1 MVELAGY
8 VEAPLTGTL
17 IAGRIAS
24 NQNGGA
30 TMTAGS
36 YGDVLKAAHRLS
48 RDAQVEL
55 AAALL
60 RSVKSQPSRKARPAS
75 TAALE
80 PLSGLSSGELSA
92 LAEAVVAPGK
102 QASLQGLLEKNRT
115 GALEPEEEAALDEL
129 LAQVDQVGLLKAR
142 AQYTL
147 HLSRESGEWP
157 E

>member
-1 MVELAGY
+1 
-8 VEAPLTGTL
+8 
-17 IAGRIAS
+17 
-24 NQNGGA
+24 
-30 TMTAGS
+30 MTAVS
-36 YGDVLKAAHRLS
+36 YTDVLKAAYRLP

-60 RSVKSQPSRKARPAS
+60 RSVKPQPRKKTQS
-75 TAALE
+75 TSAATLE
-80 PLSGLSSGELSA
+80 PLRGMSIAELST

-102 QASLQGLLEKNRT
+102 QASLQALLKKNRG
-115 GALEPEEEAALDEL
+115 GAIEPEEEAALDEL

-147 HLSRESGEWP
+147 HLAQESGELP

>member
-1 MVELAGY
+1 
-8 VEAPLTGTL
+8 
-17 IAGRIAS
+17 
-24 NQNGGA
+24 
-30 TMTAGS
+30 MTVVS
-36 YGDVLKAAHRLS
+36 YGEVLKAAYRLP

-60 RSVKSQPSRKARPAS
+60 RSVKSQPRKKARPAS

-80 PLSGLSSGELSA
+80 PLSGMSMAELSA

-102 QASLQGLLEKNRT
+102 QASLQALLEKNRG

-147 HLSRESGEWP
+147 HLSQESGELP